1 MCVLILL
8 IWRVLFPLCPPFP
21 PPLTLVLPLLTQGS
35 LSPGGRN
42 LMETSHSGPNIPKSL
57 ILCVLS
63 GCGFLYFFSEIS
75 VIMIVLCKAL
85 FYECIR
91 VSLGVILLLHSLSKT
106 THSLSKTTV
115 FVFTQHPRLSS
126 LRFLLTQAALIP
138 SC

>member
-57 ILCVLS
+57 ILCV
-63 GCGFLYFFSEIS
+63 FLAVVSVFLLICWQEEIS
-75 VIMIVLCKAL
+75 VIMTALCKAL
-85 FYECIR
+85 FYECSR
-91 VSLGVILLLHSLSKT
+91 VSLGVILLL
-106 THSLSKTTV
+106 HSLSKTTV

-126 LRFLLTQAALIP
+126 LRFLVTQVALIP